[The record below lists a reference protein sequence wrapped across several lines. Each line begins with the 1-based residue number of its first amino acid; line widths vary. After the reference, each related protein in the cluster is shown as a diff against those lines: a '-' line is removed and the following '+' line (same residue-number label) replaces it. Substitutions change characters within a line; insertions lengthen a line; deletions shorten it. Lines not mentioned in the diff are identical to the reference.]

1 MTAEVLTPPKAAY
14 NIIKW
19 MRAYLGGEMPL
30 VTDLELIRQML
41 PSTPYGKGVK
51 EIKPPAPA
59 PWSGCEGALVRNP
72 SDAAEWGIFYN
83 GSARPERRRFTI
95 AHELGHFV
103 LHRAQPPEGGFN
115 CDKSS
120 VYSGSDTMA
129 VIEREA
135 NVFASNLLMPGD
147 VFGKCINGSHVDLH
161 LLSDLAKQFDVSFE
175 ALCIRFIQHT
185 SQRAIL
191 VCWDNGYLDYESRS
205 KAAVMTRAKVRRT
218 DDPQEPLPNTVA
230 ADTSVAQEWDGIT
243 LSAAIWCAEEAPYMK
258 LTEFKHT
265 YSKRDRVLSLLL
277 LESAEPRPWDQSW
290 QDGDSFDSYDQ
301 FISNGQLPVR

>member
-1 MTAEVLTPPKAAY
+1 MTAVVLPPPKTAY
-14 NIIKW
+14 DIIKV
-19 MRAYLGGEMPL
+19 MRAYIGGEGPL
-30 VTDLELIRQML
+30 ATDLDLIRRLL
-41 PSTPYGKGVK
+41 PLTQFGRGVK

-72 SDAAEWGIFYN
+72 DDATEWGIFYN
-83 GSARPERRRFTI
+83 GSARAERQRFTI

-103 LHRAQPPEGGFN
+103 LHRDRQADFN
-115 CDKSS
+115 CDKRS
-120 VYSGSDTMA
+120 VYSGSETMA

-147 VFGKCINGSHVDLH
+147 VFGKCINGSNVDLH
-161 LLSDLAKQFDVSFE
+161 LLSGLAKQFDVSFE

-205 KAAVMTRAKVRRT
+205 RSAVMTRARVRRT

-230 ADTSVAQEWDGIT
+230 ADTSLAQEWDGIT
-243 LSAAIWCAEEAPYMK
+243 LSAAVWCAEEAPYMK

-265 YSKRDRVLSLLL
+265 YSERDRVLSLLL
-277 LESAEPRPWDQSW
+277 LESAEPRKWDKSW
-290 QDGDSFDSYDQ
+290 HDEDNFDSYDK
-301 FISNGQLPVR
+301 FISAGQYPTR

>member
-1 MTAEVLTPPKAAY
+1 MTTVVFSPPKAAY
-14 NIIKW
+14 DIIKV
-19 MRAYLGGEMPL
+19 MRAYLGGEIPL
-30 VTDLELIRQML
+30 ATDLDLIRRLL
-41 PSTPYGKGVK
+41 PLTQFGRGVK

-72 SDAAEWGIFYN
+72 DDAAEWGIFYN

-103 LHRAQPPEGGFN
+103 LHRDRQADFN

-120 VYSGSDTMA
+120 VYSGSETMA

-147 VFGKCINGSHVDLH
+147 VFGRCINGSRIDLH
-161 LLSDLAKQFDVSFE
+161 LLSALAKQFEVSFE

-191 VCWDNGYLDYESRS
+191 VCWDNGYLDYECRS
-205 KAAVMTRAKVRRT
+205 KSAVRTRARVRRT
-218 DDPQEPLPNTVA
+218 EDPQEPLPNTVA
-230 ADTSVAQEWDGIT
+230 GDGDTAQEWQGVT
-243 LSAAIWCAEEAPYMK
+243 VSAALWCAEEAPYMK

-265 YSKRDRVLSLLL
+265 YGERDRVLSLLL
-277 LESAEPRPWDQSW
+277 LESAEPRSWDRSW
-290 QDGDSFDSYDQ
+290 QDDETFDSYDR
-301 FISNGQLPVR
+301 FVSTGQEPVR